1 MYFFGGFVDVCS
13 CVLCVCCG
21 CSDAV
26 EDWELNSVIWIIS
39 KYESERE
46 VQQIKKYKYQP
57 VNIKD
62 ALDGYLAKEIETPR
76 FIVKNNATHPR

>member
-1 MYFFGGFVDVCS
+1 MLCFCS
-13 CVLCVCCG
+13 G

-26 EDWELNSVIWIIS
+26 EDWELNCVIWIIS

-46 VQQIKKYKYQP
+46 VQQIQKYKDQP